1 MAEIETADVEM
12 VEEKEDLMKNR
23 RRMAYFSLYT
33 ITFIIILLVLF
44 LVIKPSILESFSRIE
59 SIVTTIVLG
68 YFTIIGLYF
77 GANSVAEIFG
87 NKIK

>member
-33 ITFIIILLVLF
+33 ITFIIVLLVLF

>member
-1 MAEIETADVEM
+1 MAEIETVEEQI

-33 ITFIIILLVLF
+33 ITFIIVLLVLF
-44 LVIKPSILESFSRIE
+44 LVIKPTILESFSRIE